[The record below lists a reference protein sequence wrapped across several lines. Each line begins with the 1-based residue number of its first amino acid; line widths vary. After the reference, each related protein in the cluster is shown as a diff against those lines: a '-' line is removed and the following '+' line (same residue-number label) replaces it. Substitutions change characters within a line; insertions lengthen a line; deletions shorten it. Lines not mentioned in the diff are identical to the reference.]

1 MLDFLVLRGDQEA
14 CSIGTNVLVVLER
27 RLDWVAAL
35 GIGALA
41 DERGFLQAD
50 LLGRVCDPLVGVA
63 ERGLR
68 LGNS

>member
-1 MLDFLVLRGDQEA
+1 MHDFLVLGGDQEA
-14 CSIGTNVLVVLER
+14 CSVGTNVLVVLEK
-27 RLDWVAAL
+27 RLDWMAAL
-35 GIGALA
+35 RVGALA

-50 LLGRVCDPLVGVA
+50 LLGRVCYSLVGVA